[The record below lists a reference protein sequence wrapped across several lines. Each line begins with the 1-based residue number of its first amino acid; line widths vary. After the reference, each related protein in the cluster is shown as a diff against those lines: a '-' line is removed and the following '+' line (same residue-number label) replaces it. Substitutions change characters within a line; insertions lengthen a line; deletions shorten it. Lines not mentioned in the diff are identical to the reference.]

1 MTKSEKQSLYD
12 LIVLA
17 VSEAHNAGKDH
28 IPIPLARINSIKK
41 ILLPGQ
47 AEDGLPKSEY
57 EMFNAWLAVNA
68 PNLLRMKSPISE
80 AEHARISEWEDKKLI
95 LKVIEAMNNHAPL
108 TKKYVSA
115 YSTLKNWYS
124 RDINSTT
131 YAKQISHNQEGTSS
145 VDRARAIIAGANSR

>member
-1 MTKSEKQSLYD
+1 MTKSEKQNLYD

-41 ILLPGQ
+41 ILLPNQ

-80 AEHARISEWEDKKLI
+80 AEHAKISEWEDKKLI

-131 YAKQISHNQEGTSS
+131 YAKQIVNQEGTATYAE
-145 VDRARAIIAGANSR
+145 RARAMVARANAK